1 MKSSAFTLIEI
12 LILIAIAAVL
22 GVLLITAIHGAASSK
37 PKSKEAPVPVEY
49 TRFVETQ
56 VTPSGFSYPNPVYL
70 LRDTKTGQEW
80 LRAFQYGFV
89 QVSPSASTPVR
100 CEAEVPR

>member
-1 MKSSAFTLIEI
+1 MKSAFTLIEI
-12 LILIAIAAVL
+12 LIVIAVIAVL
-22 GVLLITAIHGAASSK
+22 GVMLIPVIHGAVSSK
-37 PKSKEAPVPVEY
+37 PKSKVALVPEES

-56 VTPSGFSYPNPVYL
+56 VTPSGFGYPNPVYL

-80 LRAFQYGFV
+80 LRAHQYGFA
-89 QVSPSASTPVR
+89 QVSPSASTPLR